1 MIGSARTFP
10 TVEIEMRTLWIAAL
24 TLVIT
29 PVLSTAE
36 EKKDDYIERMEVEHA
51 TDSPVASPAAQ
62 VEPGGEVVSQDVAY
76 AGIDGVDVV
85 GYLAKPAAGEPTAG
99 ILVIHEWWGLNDNIR
114 SMARQLA
121 GEGYVALAV
130 DLYEGEVA
138 ETRED
143 AGRLARGSRDN
154 PGRGQ
159 QNLQQAWQFLKEEQS
174 VDKIGVIGWCF
185 GGGWSLQTALMLGD
199 GIDAAVI
206 YYGRVITDRDA
217 LEALA
222 SPILG
227 IFAAQDGGIPVATVR
242 EFQTTLDLLGKTASI
257 HIYEGADHA
266 FANPSGTRYNED
278 AAKDAWSKTLTFFGQ
293 ALR

>member
-1 MIGSARTFP
+1 
-10 TVEIEMRTLWIAAL
+10 MRLFLIVAL
-24 TLVIT
+24 TLVMV
-29 PVLSTAE
+29 PVVSTAE
-36 EKKDDYIERMEVEHA
+36 EKTDDYIERMEVEHA
-51 TDSPVASPAAQ
+51 TDSPVASPAAK
-62 VEPGGEVVSQDVAY
+62 VEPGGEVVSQEVTY
-76 AGIDGVDVV
+76 AGVEGTDIT
-85 GYLAKPAAGEPTAG
+85 GYLARPASGEPTAG
-99 ILVIHEWWGLNDNIR
+99 ILVIHEWWGLNENIR

-154 PGRGQ
+154 PDRGRE
-159 QNLQQAWQFLKEEQS
+159 NLRQAWNFLKQEQG
-174 VDKIGVIGWCF
+174 VEKVGVIGWCF

-199 GIDAAVI
+199 GIDGAVI

-222 SPILG
+222 TPILG
-227 IFAAQDGGIPVATVR
+227 IFGAEDGGIPVATVR
-242 EFQTTLDLLGKTASI
+242 EFQTTLDLLGKPASI

-266 FANPSGTRYNED
+266 FANPSGTRYNEN
-278 AAKDAWSKTLTFFGQ
+278 AAEDAWSKTLTFFGQ
-293 ALR
+293 TLH